1 MAQQANPRTQH
12 RRLVTK
18 YLPST
23 DVIIGLILDRR
34 FAAEAVPSRLDS
46 RIPVPTDLNPMNH
59 LVTLLAFS
67 GSAEGS
73 DGERTLKPAA
83 RTP

>member
-1 MAQQANPRTQH
+1 MAQQANPRAQH

-34 FAAEAVPSRLDS
+34 FAAEAV
-46 RIPVPTDLNPMNH
+46 
-59 LVTLLAFS
+59 AFEI
-67 GSAEGS
+67 G
-73 DGERTLKPAA
+73 
-83 RTP
+83 